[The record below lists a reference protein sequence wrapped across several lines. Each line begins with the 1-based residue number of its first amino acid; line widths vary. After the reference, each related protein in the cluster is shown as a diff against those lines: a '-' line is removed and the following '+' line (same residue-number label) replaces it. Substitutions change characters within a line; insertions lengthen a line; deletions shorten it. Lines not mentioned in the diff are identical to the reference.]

1 MIYLLFKQVLI
12 MFLLVGVGYICFR
25 KNKITLEGSRNI
37 ANILIYLSLPCVIIN
52 SFLVT
57 FSYEKLIGLLYSSL
71 AAIAV
76 LVISM
81 VISKLFFGK
90 DAILNF
96 AAAFSNPG
104 FFGIPLIVGTIS
116 NEAVFYIATFIAF
129 LNYLQWSYGVALLI
143 NAESIHNEKGEWK
156 KYIPSFKRLISA
168 PFLIAV
174 IIGLFFFISQIH
186 VPDLLLKSVQHIAGL
201 NTPLAMFSIGVYLAQ
216 INPIRML
223 KNHKLYLLALVRLI
237 IIPAA
242 CMLVLMLLPAEFTE
256 MKMALLIAVACPTGS
271 NVAVY
276 AQLYES
282 DYGYAVETVI
292 ISTLLSVIT
301 IPVLVQLAMSLCF

>member
-1 MIYLLFKQVLI
+1 MIICGQNRADCPPEEVSARIIPYLLFKQVLI

-104 FFGIPLIVGTIS
+104 FL
-116 NEAVFYIATFIAF
+116 EY
-129 LNYLQWSYGVALLI
+129 
-143 NAESIHNEKGEWK
+143 H
-156 KYIPSFKRLISA
+156 
-168 PFLIAV
+168 
-174 IIGLFFFISQIH
+174 
-186 VPDLLLKSVQHIAGL
+186 
-201 NTPLAMFSIGVYLAQ
+201 
-216 INPIRML
+216 
-223 KNHKLYLLALVRLI
+223 
-237 IIPAA
+237 
-242 CMLVLMLLPAEFTE
+242 
-256 MKMALLIAVACPTGS
+256 
-271 NVAVY
+271 
-276 AQLYES
+276 
-282 DYGYAVETVI
+282 
-292 ISTLLSVIT
+292 
-301 IPVLVQLAMSLCF
+301 